1 MAKLVNWYKFNKIM
15 KDKKILLFSTT
26 DIQRIFSVSKVA
38 ANFLL
43 FRYAKKGYIARI
55 KRGIYGFPDALP
67 PELFLANKIYEP
79 SYVSL
84 EFALSYHRI
93 IPENVYEI
101 TSITTKATRRFETLG
116 KVFSY
121 RKVKKGVFTGYT
133 IEKQNDVS
141 FRIADA
147 EKALVDYSYFRL
159 LDGNQPLSRFDKTK
173 IDFKKALHYAKAFNN
188 QKLTDTIQTIL
199 K

>member
-1 MAKLVNWYKFNKIM
+1 MKWQDFEKEIKAKNIK
-15 KDKKILLFSTT
+15 LFTPSDVVQATS
-26 DIQRIFSVSKVA
+26 RSKTGVV
-38 ANFLL
+38 FLL
-43 FRYAKKGYIARI
+43 YRLKKQGRI
-55 KRGIYGFPDALP
+55 ESVKRGLYKLKEEHVS
-67 PELFLANKIYEP
+67 ELYLANKIYEP

-121 RKVKKGVFTGYT
+121 RKVKKAVFTGYT
-133 IEKQNDVS
+133 IEKQNDVN

-147 EKALVDYSYFRL
+147 EKAFVDYSYFRL
-159 LDGNQPLSRFDKTK
+159 VDGNEPLSRFDKTK
-173 IDFKKALHYAKAFNN
+173 IDMKKALQYTKTFNN
-188 QKLTDTIQTIL
+188 QKLTDTIQAIL